1 MGVQR
6 SAEGSRRGL
15 RVGGLGDRPDHDRAP
30 SARADRVPD
39 RQLVEP
45 ADREPRDGCVG
56 GGVADRIEPGRGPAG
71 LGGRLV
77 NRTDRDVVD
86 ALGGVDLRR
95 RVCREPHEP
104 IVAHEH
110 ARPGD
115 RDVVLAHVDAVGLA
129 RRDEVGPVVE
139 DEQRAVSVARF
150 TEVAGCGDE
159 PVVVEALVAKLD
171 DVHAPGQGS
180 VQEARRAGVAHEV
193 EPRSREVPSALVVHA
208 RSVPGATTIG
218 GNQREP
224 AHGLRGRHRAAD
236 RPNLIRV
243 MPAQGAN
250 TVNPASPKPRHDAVV
265 IGAGAIGLA
274 VAWRAAQ
281 RGLRVLVLER
291 ERIGAGASHV
301 AAGMLAPVTEAT
313 FGEERLTELG
323 LASAARWPRF
333 ARELGEASGL
343 DPSLRACGT
352 LVVARDRDEAEAL
365 DREIVF
371 RRSLGLAADRLLG
384 SEARRL
390 EPALAPTIR
399 LALHAPD
406 DHAVDPRRLTAA
418 LAAACAREGVEV
430 REGVAVGEVVI
441 EGGEVTGVGVADARG
456 SGSVPVAGEAASFV
470 AAGTVVVAAGSW
482 SGALPGVPERA
493 RVPVRPV
500 KGQVLRL
507 RDPEGPGL
515 LHRSLRMDTG
525 LRSGY
530 LVPRGDG
537 RYVLGAT
544 VEERGYDTSIT
555 AGALHDLVHDAA
567 ELLPGVL
574 ELELEEAIAGLR
586 PGTPDN
592 APVIGP
598 AAVGGLVWATGHY
611 RNGILLAPLT
621 ADAVAAMLV
630 GEEPR
635 AKIDAADPRRFAAR
649 GAAAAG
655 TRSPL
660 SDARPTPSDRTP
672 LSGARR

>member
-1 MGVQR
+1 
-6 SAEGSRRGL
+6 
-15 RVGGLGDRPDHDRAP
+15 
-30 SARADRVPD
+30 
-39 RQLVEP
+39 
-45 ADREPRDGCVG
+45 
-56 GGVADRIEPGRGPAG
+56 
-71 LGGRLV
+71 
-77 NRTDRDVVD
+77 VV
-86 ALGGVDLRR
+86 
-95 RVCREPHEP
+95 
-104 IVAHEH
+104 I
-110 ARPGD
+110 
-115 RDVVLAHVDAVGLA
+115 
-129 RRDEVGPVVE
+129 
-139 DEQRAVSVARF
+139 
-150 TEVAGCGDE
+150 
-159 PVVVEALVAKLD
+159 
-171 DVHAPGQGS
+171 
-180 VQEARRAGVAHEV
+180 
-193 EPRSREVPSALVVHA
+193 HA
-208 RSVPGATTIG
+208 RSVSGGHYHGVATK
-218 GNQREP
+218 REP

-243 MPAQGAN
+243 MPAQGAH

-313 FGEERLTELG
+313 FGEERITELG

-430 REGVAVGEVVI
+430 REGVAVEEVVI
-441 EGGEVTGVGVADARG
+441 EGGEVTGVGVADAGG
-456 SGSVPVAGEAASFV
+456 SGSVPVADEAASFV

-611 RNGILLAPLT
+611 RNGILLTPLT

-630 GEEPR
+630 GEEPPGV
-635 AKIDAADPRRFAAR
+635 I
-649 GAAAAG
+649 AAAEPGRFTEDVAPIAPAAGSRVVPALAG
-655 TRSPL
+655 TASSV
-660 SDARPTPSDRTP
+660 SDSRQSTSEPSH

>member
-1 MGVQR
+1 MPQDP
-6 SAEGSRRGL
+6 SSRTD
-15 RVGGLGDRPDHDRAP
+15 VA
-30 SARADRVPD
+30 VI
-39 RQLVEP
+39 
-45 ADREPRDGCVG
+45 G
-56 GGVADRIEPGRGPAG
+56 GGV
-71 LGGRLV
+71 
-77 NRTDRDVVD
+77 
-86 ALGGVDLRR
+86 
-95 RVCREPHEP
+95 
-104 IVAHEH
+104 
-110 ARPGD
+110 
-115 RDVVLAHVDAVGLA
+115 
-129 RRDEVGPVVE
+129 
-139 DEQRAVSVARF
+139 
-150 TEVAGCGDE
+150 
-159 PVVVEALVAKLD
+159 
-171 DVHAPGQGS
+171 
-180 VQEARRAGVAHEV
+180 
-193 EPRSREVPSALVVHA
+193 
-208 RSVPGATTIG
+208 
-218 GNQREP
+218 
-224 AHGLRGRHRAAD
+224 
-236 RPNLIRV
+236 
-243 MPAQGAN
+243 
-250 TVNPASPKPRHDAVV
+250 
-265 IGAGAIGLA
+265 IGLA
-274 VAWRAAQ
+274 VAWRAAGQ
-281 RGLRVLVLER
+281 GHRVCVLER
-291 ERIGAGASHV
+291 GELGAGASHV

-333 ARELGEASGL
+333 ARELGAASGL

-430 REGVAVGEVVI
+430 REGAAVEEVVI
-441 EGGEVTGVGVADARG
+441 EGGEVTGVGVADARGSG